1 MDPTEQK
8 CQMSIIFFCSSFRY
22 IRLFSQTIFFL
33 YLPYFVSTVFCF
45 FFYPHSL
52 SILIFFLT
60 LLSFALACSFSLF
73 RLSLWHS
80 ISVFSPTSIHL
91 PASWS
96 LLANTEPWTLI
107 LAAKHCSLCRIPKIN
122 TTRIPDKLHLDGE
135 GKKRN
140 KKKVATKQK
149 AGHNGKHWLAF
160 PFHSFM
166 DHIKRFSITALIEP
180 SVVNRTPFML
190 QCFTAT
196 ERKILEAAR

>member
-22 IRLFSQTIFFL
+22 IRLISQTIFFFISL
-33 YLPYFVSTVFCF
+33 TLSPQYFVSFLSSFAFYSHFLSHSTLFC
-45 FFYPHSL
+45 SRML
-52 SILIFFLT
+52 V
-60 LLSFALACSFSLF
+60 LSFSPF
-73 RLSLWHS
+73 WHS
-80 ISVFSPTSIHL
+80 FSVFSPTSIHFT
-91 PASWS
+91 ASWS

-107 LAAKHCSLCRIPKIN
+107 LAAKHCSLCQIPKIN

-166 DHIKRFSITALIEP
+166 DHIKRFSITALTEP